1 MCTFSDFL
9 EILATV
15 DHPFS
20 PANSAEI
27 AEKHIVVENG
37 PLQLVR
43 IVELGLFAL
52 SYPEFLDREFKV
64 AVVAT
69 VLLDFSRRPSRG
81 PYAFPRVSSRREV
94 PGVGLS
100 RIPNLIGL
108 LQF

>member
-9 EILATV
+9 EIFATV

-20 PANSAEI
+20 PENFAGI
-27 AEKHIVVENG
+27 AEKHVVIENG
-37 PLQLVR
+37 PLQLVWV
-43 IVELGLFAL
+43 VELSLFAH
-52 SYPEFLDREFKV
+52 SYPEFLDWEFKV

-69 VLLDFSRRPSRG
+69 ELAALARTPSRG
-81 PYAFPRVSSRREV
+81 LYAFLRVSSRRGV

-100 RIPNLIGL
+100 WIPNWIGL